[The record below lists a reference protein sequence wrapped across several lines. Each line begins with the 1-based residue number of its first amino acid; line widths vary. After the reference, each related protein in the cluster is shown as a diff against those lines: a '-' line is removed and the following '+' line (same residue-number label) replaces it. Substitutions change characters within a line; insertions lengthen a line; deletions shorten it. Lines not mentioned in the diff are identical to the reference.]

1 MNVLND
7 LALWFWR
14 LVPAN
19 PILVRVVSIG
29 GKRQRHLFARFG
41 YLVALFAVML
51 IFGQSAW
58 TTSSTSLAELAK
70 QSTNTFMYVSIAQ
83 LLMMCFIAPIFT
95 AAAITQEKD
104 SNTLH
109 ILLTT
114 PLSNAQIVFGSLLSR
129 LYFVWVLLLAGVPI
143 FCITMLFGGVTTK
156 EVLESVGL
164 AATTALLTGSLAI
177 AVSVVKVG
185 TRRTILWFF
194 VGVLVY
200 LIAVGYAG
208 TSGATVV
215 PSAPQGG
222 TGSQM
227 SWLAPFH
234 PFLALFVVTGRTPAP
249 DPGMVLAYGW
259 PWSWMLASPQY
270 AYMVITFLLSL
281 LLVAV
286 SVGFLRK
293 SAKEGE
299 ITWLTKLTAF
309 ATRKEPLGQ
318 RRRKP
323 RHVWENPIAWREAAT
338 RASAGGRSAARW
350 VLMSA
355 GILAGILLLVAHESG
370 WWGLGPGN
378 TPLTRGW
385 LTGLTV
391 ANLMILLLFV
401 CGSGAS
407 SLTREKESQTMEL
420 LMTTPLTSRYIVW
433 GTVRGLVS
441 FALPLI
447 IGPAAILL
455 MVSAVD
461 LVRTSPTR
469 PAVTTPEAILLL
481 PLQLAVFAG
490 AAALLSLRT
499 SLHSKKTVK
508 ALMLSVGAVV
518 IIVAFSYGCGAAI
531 HTAGPFV
538 SAVLWPLSPF
548 HAVQGVVDYEML
560 LSGSSGRTTTPPDVV
575 AIRITRVIG
584 SLVWIA
590 GYFCL
595 AWFLYNSM
603 VRDFDMTMRKQSA

>member
-1 MNVLND
+1 MNVVND

-19 PILVRVVSIG
+19 PILVRVVTVG
-29 GKRQRHLFARFG
+29 GKRQRHLFVRIG

-70 QSTNTFMYVSIAQ
+70 QSTTTFMYVSVAQ

-156 EVLESVGL
+156 EVFESLGL

-177 AVSVVKVG
+177 AISVVKVG

-194 VGVLVY
+194 VGVAVY
-200 LIAVGYAG
+200 LLAFGYAG

-215 PSAPQGG
+215 PSAPLGG
-222 TGSQM
+222 TGMQM

-234 PFLALFVVTGRTPAP
+234 PFLALLVVTGRTPAP
-249 DPGMVLAYGW
+249 DPGMVMSYGW
-259 PWSWMLASPQY
+259 PWSWMLAAPQF
-270 AYMVITFLLSL
+270 AYMVITSLVSL
-281 LLVAV
+281 LLVVV

-299 ITWLTKLTAF
+299 ITWLTKLAAF
-309 ATRKEPLGQ
+309 FTRKEPLGE
-318 RRRKP
+318 RRRKL

-350 VLMSA
+350 VLMGVA
-355 GILAGILLLVAHESG
+355 ILAGILLLIAHERG
-370 WWGLGPGN
+370 WWGLGAAN
-378 TPLTRGW
+378 TPLTRDW

-455 MVSAVD
+455 IVSVVD
-461 LVRTSPTR
+461 LVRSSQAR
-469 PAVTTPEAILLL
+469 PALTTPESVLLL
-481 PLQLAVFAG
+481 PLQLAVFASVT
-490 AAALLSLRT
+490 ALISLRLSLV
-499 SLHSKKTVK
+499 SKKTVK
-508 ALMLSVGAVV
+508 ALMGSVGAVV
-518 IIVAFSYGCGAAI
+518 LFVAVAYGCGVAI
-531 HTAGPFV
+531 LNAGPFV
-538 SAVLWPLSPF
+538 SAVLWPMSPF
-548 HAVQGVVDYEML
+548 HAMQGVVNYETML
-560 LSGSSGRTTTPPDVV
+560 GDRTARTAVPPDLT
-575 AIRITRVIG
+575 AIRVTRILG
-584 SLVWIA
+584 SLVWVA
-590 GYFCL
+590 GYCCV

>member
-19 PILVRVVSIG
+19 PILVRVVSVG
-29 GKRQRHLFARFG
+29 GKRQRHLFARIG

-70 QSTNTFMYVSIAQ
+70 QSTTTFMYVSVAQ

-95 AAAITQEKD
+95 AAAITQERD

-156 EVLESVGL
+156 EVFESLGL

-177 AVSVVKVG
+177 AISVVKVG

-194 VGVLVY
+194 VGVAVY
-200 LIAVGYAG
+200 LLAVGYAG
-208 TSGATVV
+208 TSSATVV
-215 PSAPQGG
+215 PGAPLGG
-222 TGSQM
+222 TGMQM

-234 PFLALFVVTGRTPAP
+234 PFLALMVVTGRTPAP
-249 DPGMVLAYGW
+249 DPGMVAAHGW

-270 AYMVITFLLSL
+270 AYMTITFLISL
-281 LLVAV
+281 LLVGV

-309 ATRKEPLGQ
+309 ATRKEPLGE

-338 RASAGGRSAARW
+338 RASAGGRSVARW
-350 VLMSA
+350 VLMAA
-355 GILAGILLLVAHESG
+355 GILAGIVLLIAHEKG
-370 WWGLGPGN
+370 WWGLGANN
-378 TPLTRGW
+378 TADTRGW
-385 LTGLTV
+385 LTGLSV
-391 ANLMILLLFV
+391 AGLMILLLFV

-433 GTVRGLVS
+433 GTMRGLVV

-447 IGPAAILL
+447 IGPAVLL
-455 MVSAVD
+455 LIVSVVD

-469 PAVTTPEAILLL
+469 PALTTPEAVILL
-481 PLQLAVFAG
+481 PLQLSVFA
-490 AAALLSLRT
+490 AVTTLLSLRL
-499 SLHSKKTVK
+499 SLMSKKTVK
-508 ALMLSVGAVV
+508 ALMGSVGVV
-518 IIVAFSYGCGAAI
+518 ILAVAFMYGCGMAI
-531 HTAGPFV
+531 LNAGPFV
-538 SAVLWPLSPF
+538 SAILWPFSPF
-548 HAVQGVVDYEML
+548 HAVQSVVDFETL
-560 LSGSSGRTTTPPDVV
+560 LGDRTTRTTTPPDLN
-575 AIRITRVIG
+575 AIRVTRIVG
-584 SLVWIA
+584 ALVWMFVYGAIA
-590 GYFCL
+590 LFQ
-595 AWFLYNSM
+595 YNSM
-603 VRDFDMTMRKQSA
+603 VRDFDTTMRKQSA